1 MGTGWRRAF
10 CTSIPRDP
18 ENAVATEKRQDHRR
32 VRQQLSASSSPSNP
46 SHSPGSCAK
55 FGVFSG
61 GGSSNSSSLRLR
73 CRTGEASSEHP
84 LLSPALDSMSG
95 HHCKNGD
102 FTTPCTP
109 PPPSSAGVKG
119 SPRLLLTRSNPA
131 SPRSPSRFA
140 LLKATLRLSRS
151 RCGICSQSVRTG
163 QRTAVFTAEC
173 SHSFHFPCIST
184 HVRNQSRNQAGCLSC
199 PVCSASWREVPLLS
213 SAHSQAAP
221 LPPSST
227 NKDFNNFSH
236 TSKARIQRGG
246 ENDLKQSG
254 NNKLYDDDEPL
265 LLSSTTQGGGGHHF
279 NPIPEADLEDE
290 AEGGISCGR
299 NGVEVG
305 GCGVEVVVLPEAALV
320 SADRNHQSYVILL
333 RVKAP
338 AFAQRSVSKVA
349 ASVLD
354 PSCRAPIDLVTVL
367 DVSGSMTSTAKLQM
381 LKRAMRLLI
390 SSLGSSDRLSIV
402 AFSAGAKRLLPLVR
416 MSRQGQR
423 SARQIVDRLIV
434 CGSGGGRGDNGV
446 QGDCRCIGHALR
458 KATKVLEDRRER
470 NPVAT
475 IMLLSD
481 SHQEQKRGK
490 EGSSDSSPR
499 LREEETDMEKHL
511 RNPIPSSTDNVA
523 TRFAHLEIPIGCS
536 TELGSGGVNH
546 VEDVFSKCVS
556 GLVSLVLQ
564 DVHLQLTFP
573 SAFVSSIYSHGTPG
587 GGGGGGGEGCVGL
600 AISQGQ
606 GGNGAISV
614 RLGDFY
620 ADEKRELL
628 VELRL
633 PAAAPQQQRNDFLF
647 YKCCYRDPT
656 SRELVLCQER
666 SLVLPSLRQISPMA
680 VNSRELRNLFITTRA
695 LVESRRLADHN
706 DLETAAH
713 LLSTARTLLLQ
724 SNSVPSHHQKYVT
737 SLELRL
743 SEIQRRHRRQQL
755 PSSSSMA
762 RPSDQ
767 LTPTSAWRAA
777 EQLAKVAILRK
788 SMSRVGDL
796 HGFENARF

>member
-10 CTSIPRDP
+10 CTSTPRDP
-18 ENAVATEKRQDHRR
+18 ENSAAPEKQQKQRR
-32 VRQQLSASSSPSNP
+32 VRQQLSPSSSPSNL
-46 SHSPGSCAK
+46 SQSP
-55 FGVFSG
+55 
-61 GGSSNSSSLRLR
+61 R
-73 CRTGEASSEHP
+73 RTADTSSEHP
-84 LLSPALDSMSG
+84 LLSPPLDNMSAP
-95 HHCKNGD
+95 HCKNGD
-102 FTTPCTP
+102 FTTPYT
-109 PPPSSAGVKG
+109 PPSSAGVKG
-119 SPRLLLTRSNPA
+119 SPRLLLTRSNPS

-151 RCGICSQSVRTG
+151 SCGICSQSVRTG

-173 SHSFHFPCIST
+173 SHSFHFPCISS
-184 HVRNQSRNQAGCLSC
+184 HVRNQSRNQDGCLSC

-213 SAHSQAAP
+213 SQSKP
-221 LPPSST
+221 LPPSTT
-227 NKDFNNFSH
+227 NKDFSNLNDS
-236 TSKARIQRGG
+236 SKARIQRSG
-246 ENDLKQSG
+246 ENDFKQSG
-254 NNKLYDDDEPL
+254 TNKMYDDDEPL
-265 LLSSTTQGGGGHHF
+265 LLSSAAQGGGSRALHF

-290 AEGGISCGR
+290 AEGAICYGR
-299 NGVEVG
+299 NGVEAG
-305 GCGVEVVVLPEAALV
+305 GCGVDVVALPEAALV
-320 SADRNHQSYVILL
+320 SADRNHQNYVILL

-367 DVSGSMTSTAKLQM
+367 DVSGSMTSAAKLQM
-381 LKRAMRLLI
+381 LKMAMRLLI

-434 CGSGGGRGDNGV
+434 CGGNSGSSGGDNGV

-481 SHQEQKRGK
+481 SHQEQ
-490 EGSSDSSPR
+490 SASSPS
-499 LREEETDMEKHL
+499 LREEEADIENHR
-511 RNPIPSSTDNVA
+511 RNPIPPSTETVA
-523 TRFAHLEIPIGCS
+523 TRFTHLEIPIGCS
-536 TELGSGGVNH
+536 TELSGGGANQ

-564 DVHLQLTFP
+564 DVHLQLAFP
-573 SAFVSSIYSHGTPG
+573 SALVSSIYSHGSAG
-587 GGGGGGGEGCVGL
+587 GGGGGCGEGGVGL
-600 AISQGQ
+600 ALSQGK
-606 GGNGAISV
+606 GGNHAISV

-633 PAAAPQQQRNDFLF
+633 PAAPPQQQRNDFLS

-666 SLVLPSLRQISPMA
+666 SVVLPSLRQISPAA
-680 VNSRELRNLFITTRA
+680 VSSLELRNLFITTRA
-695 LVESRRLADHN
+695 LVESRRLTDHN
-706 DLETAAH
+706 DFETAAH
-713 LLSTARTLLLQ
+713 LLSKARSLLIQ
-724 SNSVPSHHQKYVT
+724 PNATPSHHHKYVA
-737 SLELRL
+737 SLESRL
-743 SEIQRRHRRQQL
+743 SELQRRQRRQQL
-755 PSSSSMA
+755 PSSSSML

>member
-1 MGTGWRRAF
+1 M
-10 CTSIPRDP
+10 
-18 ENAVATEKRQDHRR
+18 
-32 VRQQLSASSSPSNP
+32 
-46 SHSPGSCAK
+46 
-55 FGVFSG
+55 
-61 GGSSNSSSLRLR
+61 
-73 CRTGEASSEHP
+73 
-84 LLSPALDSMSG
+84 
-95 HHCKNGD
+95 
-102 FTTPCTP
+102 
-109 PPPSSAGVKG
+109 
-119 SPRLLLTRSNPA
+119 
-131 SPRSPSRFA
+131 
-140 LLKATLRLSRS
+140 
-151 RCGICSQSVRTG
+151 
-163 QRTAVFTAEC
+163 
-173 SHSFHFPCIST
+173 
-184 HVRNQSRNQAGCLSC
+184 
-199 PVCSASWREVPLLS
+199 LS
-213 SAHSQAAP
+213 SAQSQGTP
-221 LPPSST
+221 LPPSSR
-227 NKDFNNFSH
+227 KDFGNLNDS
-236 TSKARIQRGG
+236 SKARIQRAG
-246 ENDLKQSG
+246 ENDPKQSG
-254 NNKLYDDDEPL
+254 NNKMYDDDEPL
-265 LLSSTTQGGGGHHF
+265 LLSSATQGGGARALHF
-279 NPIPEADLEDE
+279 NPIPEDE
-290 AEGGISCGR
+290 AEGGISYGR
-299 NGVEVG
+299 SAVEVG
-305 GCGVEVVVLPEAALV
+305 GSGVEVVVSSEAALV
-320 SADRNHQSYVILL
+320 SADRNHQNYVVLL

-367 DVSGSMTSTAKLQM
+367 DVSGSMSSAAKLHM

-434 CGSGGGRGDNGV
+434 CGGGGGSGGDNGV

-481 SHQEQKRGK
+481 SHQEHKRGK
-490 EGSSDSSPR
+490 EGSCGSSPG
-499 LREEETDMEKHL
+499 LREEEADKEKHL
-511 RNPIPSSTDNVA
+511 RNPIPSSTETVA
-523 TRFAHLEIPIGCS
+523 TRFAHLEIPIECS
-536 TELGSGGVNH
+536 TELSGCGGVNQ

-556 GLVSLVLQ
+556 GLVSLLLQ
-564 DVHLQLTFP
+564 DVHLQLNFP
-573 SAFVSSIYSHGTPG
+573 SAFVSSIYSYGTAAA
-587 GGGGGGGEGCVGL
+587 GGGGGGEGCVSL
-600 AISQGQ
+600 PLCQGQ

-633 PAAAPQQQRNDFLF
+633 PASAPQQQRSDLLL

-666 SLVLPSLRQISPMA
+666 SIVLPPLRQISPSA
-680 VNSRELRNLFITTRA
+680 ASSRELRNLFITTRA

-713 LLSTARTLLLQ
+713 LLSTARSLLIQ
-724 SNSVPSHHQKYVT
+724 SNSAPSHHQKYVT

-743 SEIQRRHRRQQL
+743 AEIQRRHRRQQL
-755 PSSSSMA
+755 PSSSSMP